1 MTPKRQQI
9 FDKYS
14 GRCAYCGC
22 ELTSKFHVDHIEPI
36 VRNPRTKV
44 PEKPN
49 ESIEN
54 LNPACP
60 SCNIMKHSMS
70 LEQFRKSIKKFV
82 QSLNLYNNQYKF
94 AKKYGLIQETEKEV
108 MFYFETLKNNNQ

>member
-1 MTPKRQQI
+1 MSTKRQQI

-14 GRCAYCGC
+14 GRCSYCGC
-22 ELTSKFHVDHIEPI
+22 ELTDKFHIDHIEPI
-36 VRNPRTKV
+36 RRNNDGTCL
-44 PEKPN
+44 KPN

-54 LNPACP
+54 MNPACP

-70 LEQFRKSIKKFV
+70 LEQFRNSIKLFV
-82 QSLNLYNNQYKF
+82 RSLNLYNNQFKF

-108 MFYFETLKNNNQ
+108 IFYFETFKKQQ

>member
-1 MTPKRQQI
+1 MKQNKKQRQQM
-9 FDKYS
+9 FDKYD
-14 GRCAYCGC
+14 GKCAYCGC
-22 ELTSKFHVDHIEPI
+22 ELKAGFHIDHIQPI
-36 VRNPRTKV
+36 RRNSDGSCLNPQ
-44 PEKPN
+44 N

-70 LEQFRKSIKKFV
+70 LEQFRKSIKQFV

-94 AKKYGLIQETEKEV
+94 AKKYDLIQETDKDV
-108 MFYFETLKNNNQ
+108 IFYFETLNK

>member
-1 MTPKRQQI
+1 MTEKQRKQI
-9 FDKYS
+9 FDKYD

-36 VRNPRTKV
+36 RRNSDGTCL
-44 PEKPN
+44 KPN

-60 SCNIMKHSMS
+60 SCNIMKHSYS
-70 LEQFRKSIKKFV
+70 LEYFRETIKKFV
-82 QSLNLYNNQYKF
+82 NSLNLYNNQYKF
-94 AKKYGLIQETEKEV
+94 AKKYGLVQETEKEV
-108 MFYFETLKNNNQ
+108 IFYFETLKNE